1 MLETPTLNII
11 GAGHLGQTMGKLWAE
26 SQCVQIAHVLN
37 RTPQS
42 TQAAIAFIGAGHSA
56 TDIATLPPADITLIA
71 TPDAHIADCCAELAA
86 SGTLNA
92 RSIVFHCSGALGSSV
107 LSAAAAQG
115 AAVASIHPVRSFAQP
130 AQTAAH
136 FSGTLCGVEGDARA
150 LDMLARCFDAIGASF
165 VPIAAEHK
173 VLYHAAAV
181 FACNYLV
188 TLQDIA
194 QTTYGKAGI
203 APETALRL
211 MEPLVRE
218 TIDNIFS
225 KGPAQALSGPIARG
239 DFATVD
245 KQQQALALWRPDY
258 AGLYQAFASLTTALA
273 ARHRDS

>member
-1 MLETPTLNII
+1 MLEAPTLNII
-11 GAGHLGQTMGKLWAE
+11 GAGHLGQTLGRLWAAG
-26 SQCVQIAHVLN
+26 QQVGVGHILN

-42 TQAAIAFIGAGHSA
+42 TEAAIAFIGAGQAA
-56 TDIATLPPADITLIA
+56 TSIATLPSADITLIA
-71 TPDAHIADCCAELAA
+71 TPDAYIADCCAALAA

-92 RSIVFHCSGALGSSV
+92 NSIVFHCSGALSSSV
-107 LSAAAAQG
+107 LSTAAAQG
-115 AAVASIHPVRSFAQP
+115 AAVASVHPVRSFAQP
-130 AQTAAH
+130 AQTAAN
-136 FSGTLCGVEGDARA
+136 FNGTLCGVEGDARA
-150 LDMLARCFDAIGASF
+150 LEILARCFGAIGASF
-165 VPIAAEHK
+165 VTIAAEHK

-188 TLQDIA
+188 TLQDVA

-203 APETALRL
+203 APDVALRL

-245 KQQQALALWRPDY
+245 RQQQALSLWRDDY
-258 AGLYQAFASLTTALA
+258 AGLYQAFATLTTGLA
-273 ARHRDS
+273 AQRQQP